1 MALKSYNATSPG
13 RRHRVIATT
22 KHLTKKAPEKSL
34 LRKTNNINGRNNQG
48 KVTVR
53 HRGGA
58 VKRAYRII
66 DFKRNKVGVPAIVE
80 SVEYDPNRSAHI
92 ALLKYKDGERRY
104 ILSPEGLEVG
114 AEIVSGTE
122 VPLNVG
128 NSMPLSKI
136 PQGTMVHAVELLPGS
151 GAKIGRTAGSSIQVM
166 GGDKGY
172 VQLRMPSNEIR
183 LVKETCTATIGVVGN
198 SEHKNQKIGKAGNK
212 RRKGFRPAVRG
223 VAMSYKH
230 PHGGGQGKS
239 GRHGTGGPAKD
250 LWGNKKGTR
259 TRKNR
264 KVTGKFIIRR
274 RPNTNAFKKYK
285 TII

>member
-1 MALKSYNATSPG
+1 MALKSYKPTSAG

-22 KHLTKKAPEKSL
+22 KHLTKKAPEKNL
-34 LRKTNNINGRNNQG
+34 TKKLTAIHGRNNKG
-48 KVTVR
+48 RVTVR

-58 VKRAYRII
+58 VKRAYRAI
-66 DFKRNKVGVPAIVE
+66 DFKRDKFNVPAVVE
-80 SVEYDPNRSAHI
+80 ALEYDPNRSAHI
-92 ALLKYKDGERRY
+92 ALLKYMDGDRRY
-104 ILSPEGLEVG
+104 ILAPEGLEVG
-114 AEIVSGTE
+114 SQVVSGTD
-122 VPLNVG
+122 VALSVG
-128 NSMPLSKI
+128 NTMPLSKI
-136 PQGTMVHAVELLPGS
+136 PQGTIVHAVEMLPGS

-172 VQLRMPSNEIR
+172 IQLRMPSGEIR
-183 LVKETCTATIGVVGN
+183 LVKDTCLATIGDVGN

-230 PHGGGQGKS
+230 PHGAGQGKS

-250 LWGNKKGTR
+250 RWGNKVGTR
-259 TRKNR
+259 TRTNR
-264 KVTGKFIIRR
+264 KVTSKFIVRR
-274 RPNTNAFKKYK
+274 RPSRHAFKIYK